1 MAGPPCMSSDGNAAV
16 FVGTFLENGDA
27 VALCGECLPGFAI
40 ALTAS
45 MTGTDIEALT
55 GFLDAQVGGQ
65 PDEPAVVA
73 AELAAPPQSAEP
85 PARGG
90 EPPAVQPADDDPEAG
105 WDFTRPT
112 GDDGPMSNGSSGQH
126 TGTAANEK
134 PPPGRPASKTR
145 TGK

>member
-1 MAGPPCMSSDGNAAV
+1 MAGPPCMSNDGNAAV
-16 FVGTFLENGDA
+16 FVGTFLENGDS

-40 ALTAS
+40 ALTAG
-45 MTGTDIEALT
+45 MTGTDIEALA
-55 GFLDAQVGGQ
+55 GFLDAQDAEATADVAAQ
-65 PDEPAVVA
+65 A
-73 AELAAPPQSAEP
+73 AELAAPPQAAEP
-85 PARGG
+85 PTRGG
-90 EPPAVQPADDDPEAG
+90 EPPAVGPADDDQEAG

-112 GDDGPMSNGSSGQH
+112 QDDGPMSNGSSGQP

>member
-1 MAGPPCMSSDGNAAV
+1 MAGPPCMSNDGNGAV

-27 VALCGECLPGFAI
+27 VALCDECLPGFAI

-45 MTGTDIEALT
+45 MTGTDLEALT
-55 GFLDAQVGGQ
+55 GFLDAQNTEA
-65 PDEPAVVA
+65 PDDPAAGA

-112 GDDGPMSNGSSGQH
+112 RDDGPTRNGSSGQPA
-126 TGTAANEK
+126 GTDANGQ
-134 PPPGRPASKTR
+134 PPPGKPKTR
-145 TGK
+145 TRTGN

>member
-1 MAGPPCMSSDGNAAV
+1 MAGPPCMSNDGNGAV

-55 GFLDAQVGGQ
+55 GFLDAQDAET
-65 PDEPAVVA
+65 PDDVAVQA

-85 PARGG
+85 PERGG
-90 EPPAVQPADDDPEAG
+90 EPPAVAPADGDQEAG
-105 WDFTRPT
+105 WDFTRRT
-112 GDDGPMSNGSSGQH
+112 ENDGPTQNGSSGQP
-126 TGTAANEK
+126 TGTAANEA
-134 PPPGRPASKTR
+134 PPPGKPKARTR
-145 TGK
+145 TGS